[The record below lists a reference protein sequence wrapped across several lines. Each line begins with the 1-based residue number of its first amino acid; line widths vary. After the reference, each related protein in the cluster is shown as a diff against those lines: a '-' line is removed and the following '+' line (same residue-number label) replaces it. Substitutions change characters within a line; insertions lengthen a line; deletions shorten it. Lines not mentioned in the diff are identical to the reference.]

1 MPGRRETAT
10 ERSLRLALASNA
22 LTLKADTSLINTV
35 MRTMPSSV
43 PHLKKCL
50 VLLGFIDRLDQVL
63 QPVADAGIPAAVRE
77 QKLDGQT
84 GPGLKK
90 CLCAL
95 TDQVPKGNISL
106 ARCGVEF
113 LLFMLEQCEPRA
125 FSKSSVRALLRPKQR
140 KIAKGTLLELAE
152 FTFDC
157 DADATWK
164 VGTSVGDL
172 LEVLAAANRAAGRRG
187 RDLTLP
193 PNWDA
198 HGVYEC
204 KLGDGEIVVR
214 NRYTGAEGFVS
225 LSEFECVGARTP
237 GDLIMSKNWST
248 MQAGLGIVG
257 SMHVVKCCTIAP
269 VVRPGSLQA
278 LALEDG
284 LCSQRRD
291 SAAFR
296 TPPAKRPRLPGLRTC
311 MDSDVEELP
320 PFTPTMSQAE
330 PSASTSPRSFEPP
343 LIAQLHVQASLAA
356 AALVAPDFSCAAAP
370 DEQTGQLQ
378 QEERDFAPSL

>member
-22 LTLKADTSLINTV
+22 LTLKADTSFINTV

-77 QKLDGQT
+77 QKPDGQT

-90 CLCAL
+90 CLWAL
-95 TDQVPKGNISL
+95 TDQVPEGNISL
-106 ARCGVEF
+106 ARCSVEF

-125 FSKSSVRALLRPKQR
+125 FSKSSVRALLRPRQR
-140 KIAKGTLLELAE
+140 KIAKITLLELAE

-237 GDLIMSKNWST
+237 GDLIMSKNWVYYAGGARHRGLHARCQMLHHRSCGASRVLAST
-248 MQAGLGIVG
+248 CVG
-257 SMHVVKCCTIAP
+257 GRLVLAASRFCCVSHTTCEEA
-269 VVRPGSLQA
+269 
-278 LALEDG
+278 
-284 LCSQRRD
+284 
-291 SAAFR
+291 SAAR
-296 TPPAKRPRLPGLRTC
+296 SSYMYGL
-311 MDSDVEELP
+311 
-320 PFTPTMSQAE
+320 
-330 PSASTSPRSFEPP
+330 
-343 LIAQLHVQASLAA
+343 
-356 AALVAPDFSCAAAP
+356 
-370 DEQTGQLQ
+370 
-378 QEERDFAPSL
+378 